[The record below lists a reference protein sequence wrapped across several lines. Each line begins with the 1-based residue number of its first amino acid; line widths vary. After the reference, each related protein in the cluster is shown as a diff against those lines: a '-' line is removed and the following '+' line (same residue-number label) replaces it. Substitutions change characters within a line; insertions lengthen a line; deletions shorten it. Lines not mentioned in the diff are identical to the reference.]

1 MSLLLYLLYC
11 YFIMQKICYMFV
23 TTGHLRLRVVKILD
37 SQYRV
42 PSSNILGDFK
52 IKVISAFYQVE
63 VD

>member
-1 MSLLLYLLYC
+1 
-11 YFIMQKICYMFV
+11 MFV

-52 IKVISAFYQVE
+52 IKVISAFHQVE